1 MLGHTSGPSAVSPV
15 RRDRC
20 DRARFPDRCVREC
33 RGDWQ
38 ARNARHRD
46 RLTCCLATSPHTL
59 GSGLPES
66 STLTETRLNGEQL
79 PALRAVCPFRL
90 VVDEDMD
97 QLNREIRLSEE
108 AAGSTLFEEGDPA
121 DGVAAILEG
130 SIEILKQGRVLATL
144 GPGSL
149 LGELSVFVPSGS
161 RTATARA
168 TSAVRMITWRA
179 HDVLGRLAR
188 HERLATAIVA
198 DMAFVLAERLDR
210 RTQDVVALLEA
221 AGSRLPVVELE
232 RFRSRAV
239 E

>member
-1 MLGHTSGPSAVSPV
+1 MNAERPPAI
-15 RRDRC
+15 RD
-20 DRARFPDRCVREC
+20 
-33 RGDWQ
+33 
-38 ARNARHRD
+38 
-46 RLTCCLATSPHTL
+46 L
-59 GSGLPES
+59 
-66 STLTETRLNGEQL
+66 
-79 PALRAVCPFRL
+79 CPFRL

-97 QLNREIRLSEE
+97 QLIRETTMSEA

-130 SIEILKQGRVLATL
+130 SVEVLKNGRVLATL
-144 GPGSL
+144 GPGSV
-149 LGELSVFVPSGS
+149 LGELSVFVPSAS

-168 TSAVRMITWRA
+168 NSPVRMIKWRA
-179 HDVLGRLAR
+179 DDVKGRLAR

-210 RTQDVVALLEA
+210 RTQDVVSLLQA
-221 AGSRLPVVELE
+221 AGTRLPVSELE